1 MPPNVSIS
9 VPSAPENRGKKR
21 VLYAEDQT
29 SSRTV
34 TTALLQRLGY
44 DVDAVEDGELA
55 VACARKS
62 HYDII
67 LLDIEM
73 PVMDGVTA
81 ARMIRSEDTPCKH
94 SPIVALS
101 AFLADS
107 TEFSQWRDAFDSALP
122 KPANSNELKNMVA
135 HVLATKTIVP
145 DRLYEDLQAVLPRGA
160 WGRLATN
167 AADEMH
173 ALALTLSACVEQ
185 DDLDNALKASKAL
198 ATLANNFGA
207 VEVVRSINVGNQ
219 PVQLTTLFTS
229 IYAWKARN
237 AG

>member
-1 MPPNVSIS
+1 MPPIVTIS
-9 VPSAPENRGKKR
+9 AAVTGDITRKKR

-34 TTALLQRLGY
+34 TTALLRRLGY
-44 DVDAVEDGELA
+44 EVDAVEDGELA
-55 VACARKS
+55 LEHARKA

-81 ARMIRSEDTPCKH
+81 ARLIRAEDTPCKH
-94 SPIVALS
+94 SPIVAMS

-107 TEFSQWRDAFDSALP
+107 TEFSNWRDAFDSALP

-135 HVLATKTIVP
+135 HVLASKTVVP

-160 WGRLATN
+160 WSRLAAN
-167 AADEMH
+167 AAEEMH
-173 ALALTLSACVEQ
+173 GLALTLSACLEQ
-185 DDLDNALKASKAL
+185 DDQDNVIKAAHAL
-198 ATLANNFGA
+198 ATLAKNFGA
-207 VEVVRSINVGNQ
+207 IEVSRSVSISDQ
-219 PVQLTTLFTS
+219 PLQLAHLFTA
-229 IYAWKARN
+229 IYAWKASN